1 MVIVCDTQVYPDD
14 DDDDDDV
21 GETLTLRE
29 AFARFPFALS
39 PFQKHSIQG
48 IVEGHHVLVT
58 AHTGSGKTL
67 PAEFALEHF
76 TQFGKKVVY
85 TSPIKALS
93 NQKYAEFS
101 RKYPHISFGL
111 LTGDIKTNPDAQ
123 VLIMTTEILM
133 NALFRSN
140 TTIASTS
147 SAFDFQLNV
156 QTDLACVV
164 FDEIHY
170 INDVDRGHVWEKTIL
185 MLPQHVQMVMLSATI
200 DNPERFATWIETT
213 KHKPVVLA
221 STQHRVVP
229 LTHYAFVTLPES
241 GLKVFKADKETE
253 QWIRATTQD
262 LIPLLTPNGVFMEAN
277 VHKTK
282 KLLTTLQ
289 NGQIASP
296 RKFVLNQ
303 LTLFLRDRGMLPAI
317 FFVFSRK
324 LVETCAQEI
333 TIPVLEDDSKVGY
346 TVARE
351 CEQILRK
358 LPNFHEYMQMP
369 EYRLV
374 VSLLEKGIGIHHS
387 GMIPILREMVELMIA
402 KKYIKVLFATESF
415 AIGLDCP
422 IKTAVFTGLSKFD
435 GQRERLLYAHEYTQ
449 MAGRAGRRGIDT
461 VGHVIHCTNLL
472 PPAMSVSEYRNLL
485 SGKPQQLVSKFSIS
499 YSLLLNLFV
508 QGTALS
514 VEECCVFANLSMR
527 RLDVDSMLHQRSL
540 EFEIA
545 RKERDRV
552 ETALQQ
558 TLKMPLDACRVY
570 VEMELALKTA
580 VNKKRKALDRDMK
593 LVVEKFPSCLADV
606 KRVKELDM
614 LTRHVELL
622 DEDMQ
627 QLQQHM
633 RQQLARVCKIMLDEG
648 FLQEVE
654 EGGKFTLSTP
664 LGTMAA
670 GLAEVHPLIL
680 AQQLTKWSW
689 FSDIT
694 DAAQIAGILS
704 CFTDVKVKEQ
714 VRHERPHS
722 DDPLVQHYAESLFQA
737 YRRLGDLEDVPPQT
751 HEDDLKFDLI
761 DWVIRWYRCQDEV
774 ECRIFLI
781 DLHAMLGVS
790 AGDFNK
796 AILKIST
803 IVKELSSIAEMHGQ
817 VECLHLLSQMDAGL
831 LKYVATSQSL
841 YV

>member
-1 MVIVCDTQVYPDD
+1 MVILSDRLLSDVDMSEDLQHAVAQYPF
-14 DDDDDDV
+14 
-21 GETLTLRE
+21 E
-29 AFARFPFALS
+29 LS

-48 IVEGHHVLVT
+48 ILDGHHVLVT

-67 PAEFALEHF
+67 PAEFAIEHF
-76 TQFGKKVVY
+76 TRGGKKVVY

-133 NALFRSN
+133 NALFRCN
-140 TTIASTS
+140 GQ
-147 SAFDFQLNV
+147 SALDFQLNV

-170 INDVDRGHVWEKTIL
+170 INDMDRGHVWEKTIL

-213 KHKPVVLA
+213 KNKPVVLA

-241 GLKVFKADKETE
+241 GLKLFNKETE

-262 LIPLLTPNGVFMEAN
+262 LIPLLTPNGAFMEAN

-282 KLLTTLQ
+282 KVLGLLHP
-289 NGQIASP
+289 ISCP

-333 TIPVLEDDSKVGY
+333 TIPMLEDDSKVGY

-387 GMIPILREMVELMIA
+387 GMIPILRELVEIMIA

-422 IKTAVFTGLSKFD
+422 IKTAVFTGLTKFD

-461 VGHVIHCTNLL
+461 VGHVIHCTNLVSSL
-472 PPAMSVSEYRNLL
+472 AMTDYRDLL

-514 VEECCVFANLSMR
+514 IEACCVFVNLSMR
-527 RLDVDSMLHQRSL
+527 RQDVDSMLQQRSL
-540 EFEIA
+540 ELA
-545 RKERDRV
+545 SVRTERDRV

-558 TLKMPLDACRVY
+558 TLKMPLEDCRVY
-570 VEMELALKTA
+570 AQMEQALKAA

-593 LVVEKFPSCLADV
+593 LWMEKFPSCLTDV
-606 KRVKELDM
+606 KRVKDFDILNRQV
-614 LTRHVELL
+614 TLL
-622 DEDMQ
+622 SEDFQ
-627 QLQQHM
+627 HLQDHM
-633 RQQLARVCKIMLDEG
+633 RQDLARVCGIMLEEG
-648 FLQEVE
+648 FLREVDA
-654 EGGKFTLSTP
+654 GKYTLSAP

-670 GLAEVHPLIL
+670 GLAEVHPLIM
-680 AQQLTKWSW
+680 AQQLMKWSW
-689 FSDIT
+689 FSEVT
-694 DAAQIAGILS
+694 DVAQIAGLLS
-704 CFTDVKVKEQ
+704 CLTDVKVKE
-714 VRHERPHS
+714 RRERPHA
-722 DDPLVQHYAESLFQA
+722 DDSLVQRYAESLFHA
-737 YRRLGDLEDVPPQT
+737 YRRFGDETQ
-751 HEDDLKFDLI
+751 ELKFDLI
-761 DWVIRWYRCQDEV
+761 DWVMRWFRCQDEV
-774 ECRIFLI
+774 ECRVFLI
-781 DLHAMLGVS
+781 DLHAILGVS

-803 IVKELSSIAEMHGQ
+803 IGKELSGIAETHGQ
-817 VECLHLLSQMDAGL
+817 LECLHWLSQMDAGL
-831 LKYVATSQSL
+831 LKYVATCQSL